1 MSEIFVQLSLL
12 LVALC
17 LFSGAFWLLFRG
29 SIIFKLSLLWI
40 SNLYITI
47 SNTVISVNSEGAYSF
62 FIAMVVNSV
71 VTIFFLAL
79 FTLVIKR
86 PLRDLVETMNTF
98 SRGDF
103 SKRTVDLES
112 NKGNEIGELNRGIE
126 DLRKS
131 FATVLQS
138 VSNNA
143 QAIQQACTTLSIN
156 SRNLSATVNDNA
168 SSLEEI
174 SSSMEEMVSNIA
186 ANVENTQKT
195 EGIAKKANS
204 SVIVGNKS
212 VNEALSL
219 MTEISEK
226 IQIVNEISFETNV
239 LALNA
244 SVEASRA
251 GEHGRGFAVVASE
264 IRRLAE
270 HSKEAS
276 NEIKEMT
283 ARGAVMSNDATQQLD
298 EILPLMQQ
306 TTVNIQEINVASMEQ
321 NSGADQINNAVQSM
335 NKVTQ
340 QNAVIADEMMQNSDS
355 ILQTANTL
363 LSHIKQ
369 FKF

>member
-1 MSEIFVQLSLL
+1 MSEIFIQLSLL

-17 LFSGAFWLLFRG
+17 LFAGALWLLFRG
-29 SIIFKLSLLWI
+29 SIIFRLSLLWI
-40 SNLYITI
+40 GNLYITI
-47 SNTVISVNSEGAYSF
+47 SNTVISINSEGAYSF
-62 FIAMVVNSV
+62 FMAMVVNSI
-71 VTIFFLAL
+71 VTVIFLAL
-79 FTLVIKR
+79 FALVIKR
-86 PLRDLVETMNTF
+86 PLRILVETMGAF
-98 SRGDF
+98 SKGDF

-131 FATVLQS
+131 FATVLKS
-138 VSNNA
+138 VSSNA
-143 QAIQQACTTLSIN
+143 LSIQQACTTLSIS

-174 SSSMEEMVSNIA
+174 SSSMEEMVSNIS

-195 EGIAKKANS
+195 EGIAKKANN
-204 SVIVGNKS
+204 SVIIGNKS
-212 VNEALSL
+212 VGDALGL
-219 MTEISEK
+219 MNEISEK
-226 IQIVNEISFETNV
+226 IQIINEISFETNV

-251 GEHGRGFAVVASE
+251 GELGRGFAVVASE

-276 NEIKEMT
+276 TEIKEMT
-283 ARGAVMSNDATQQLD
+283 ARGSIMSGEATDQLND
-298 EILPLMQQ
+298 ILPLMDQ

-340 QNAVIADEMMQNSDS
+340 QNAVIADEMMQNSES
-355 ILQTANTL
+355 ILATANVL
-363 LSHIKQ
+363 LHHIKQ

>member
-1 MSEIFVQLSLL
+1 MNLNQLYYFQKVAQLQHYHQAARELNISQPSLSRSIANLEEELGVSLQKAEASKMEIQQAHQKLTHAKHQIIKMANQVQNSAHTEIELARQISQLSLDADQVKGVL
-12 LVALC
+12 
-17 LFSGAFWLLFRG
+17 
-29 SIIFKLSLLWI
+29 
-40 SNLYITI
+40 
-47 SNTVISVNSEGAYSF
+47 TVISD
-62 FIAMVVNSV
+62 IADQ
-71 VTIFFLAL
+71 T
-79 FTLVIKR
+79 
-86 PLRDLVETMNTF
+86 
-98 SRGDF
+98 
-103 SKRTVDLES
+103 
-112 NKGNEIGELNRGIE
+112 
-126 DLRKS
+126 
-131 FATVLQS
+131 
-138 VSNNA
+138 
-143 QAIQQACTTLSIN
+143 
-156 SRNLSATVNDNA
+156 NL
-168 SSLEEI
+168 
-174 SSSMEEMVSNIA
+174 
-186 ANVENTQKT
+186 
-195 EGIAKKANS
+195 
-204 SVIVGNKS
+204 
-212 VNEALSL
+212 
-219 MTEISEK
+219 
-226 IQIVNEISFETNV
+226 

-244 SVEASRA
+244 AIEAARA

-283 ARGAVMSNDATQQLD
+283 ARGAVMSSDATQQLD